1 MWCNTETGLCECNND
16 DATQCCPD
24 FIANCG
30 MARAFSYFMED
41 DIEMTDISI
50 FKAVSDTIKTALQNT
65 YKMNNN
71 KTAISKTA
79 FEIALK
85 QLV

>member
-1 MWCNTETGLCECNND
+1 
-16 DATQCCPD
+16 
-24 FIANCG
+24 
-30 MARAFSYFMED
+30 MARAFSYFMQD
-41 DIEMTDISI
+41 DIEMTDNSI

-65 YKMNNN
+65 YNINNN

-79 FEIALK
+79 FGIALK

>member
-1 MWCNTETGLCECNND
+1 
-16 DATQCCPD
+16 
-24 FIANCG
+24 
-30 MARAFSYFMED
+30 MED

-50 FKAVSDTIKTALQNT
+50 FKAVSDTIKNALQNT

>member
-1 MWCNTETGLCECNND
+1 
-16 DATQCCPD
+16 
-24 FIANCG
+24 
-30 MARAFSYFMED
+30 MARAFSYFMQENAE
-41 DIEMTDISI
+41 ITDFAI
-50 FKAVSDTIKTALQNT
+50 FAAVSETIKNAIQNI
-65 YKMNNN
+65 YNINNN

>member
-1 MWCNTETGLCECNND
+1 
-16 DATQCCPD
+16 
-24 FIANCG
+24 

-41 DIEMTDISI
+41 DIEMIDISI
-50 FKAVSDTIKTALQNT
+50 FKAVSDTIKDALQNT
-65 YKMNNN
+65 YNMNNN

-85 QLV
+85 QLI

>member
-1 MWCNTETGLCECNND
+1 
-16 DATQCCPD
+16 
-24 FIANCG
+24 

-50 FKAVSDTIKTALQNT
+50 FKAVSDTIKSALQEAYNI
-65 YKMNNN
+65 NNN
-71 KTAISKTA
+71 KTAISETA
-79 FEIALK
+79 FRIALK